1 MFHLSKS
8 CLLPAA
14 MLLAGFVVPAGAQ
27 ITCSASALPK
37 LARTAGKTEPVAD
50 IVLTCTGG
58 TPTPAGALVPQI
70 NLTVFLNTNVTSLVT
85 EHSATGPD
93 FSEALLLVDE
103 PNLGA
108 PNGAPA
114 TPLLNCG
121 NIGAPDNGPLG
132 PGVCEIISTG
142 NPAQTYDGTQF
153 VPLSNCA
160 VVGATFV
167 GIANYGCGRPN
178 AYQGQVATTD
188 NVINFLGV
196 PFDPPGP
203 AGTRTLR
210 ITNLRSDAA
219 ALGGGGPHA
228 INAVVAESGSTSF
241 TISPSEVT
249 VAFAE
254 GGLLASAQPGVI
266 HVEEGYASAWQYRN
280 IAFAL
285 ANATPGVIPY
295 PYILGDTNYPADA
308 AQNIPGLVYNT
319 EDGFEWSNNGV
330 NAPPVPN
337 PPPGYGSGIVT
348 TGNFPLFSEGYGGL
362 KTGIAIDGV
371 ASAGTRIALV
381 FGALGE
387 TVAVPNVV
395 YLHPVGSPGTTSGV
409 MVATITDANGA
420 GLYTAAP
427 GSTSTVHNIGEV
439 VYEILYSNPFEL
451 EYADVAVSV
460 SGPLHEAAVL
470 PLLAPFYVTP
480 NAGFETP
487 TTAHP
492 APTAIPRFAVVDPQV
507 ILVKSPP
514 GT

>member
-1 MFHLSKS
+1 MLNLRQS
-8 CLLPAA
+8 CVLPVAV
-14 MLLAGFVVPAGAQ
+14 LLAGFVVPAGAQ

-37 LARTAGKTEPVAD
+37 LARSAGNTEPVAD

-58 TPTPAGALVPQI
+58 TPTPAGLLVPQI
-70 NLTVFLNTNVTSLVT
+70 NLTLFLNTNVTSLVT

-103 PNLGA
+103 PNRGA
-108 PNGAPA
+108 ANGPPA

-142 NPAQTYDGTQF
+142 NPAETYDGAQF
-153 VPLSNCA
+153 VPFSSCA
-160 VVGATFV
+160 VIGATFV

-178 AYQGQVATTD
+178 AFQGQTATTD
-188 NVINFLGV
+188 NVINFLVV
-196 PFDPPGP
+196 PFDPPGT
-203 AGTRTLR
+203 GETRILR
-210 ITNLRSDAA
+210 ITNIRANAA
-219 ALGGGGPHA
+219 ALGGGPPHT
-228 INAVVAESGSTSF
+228 ISAVVQESGSTSF
-241 TISPSEVT
+241 TISPSEIT
-249 VAFAE
+249 VASSQDA
-254 GGLLASAQPGVI
+254 LVASALPGFI
-266 HVEEGYASAWQYRN
+266 HLEEGFSSAWEYRN

-295 PYILGDTNYPADA
+295 PYILGDTNYPVDA
-308 AQNIPGLVYNT
+308 AQNIPGLIYNT
-319 EDGFEWSNNGV
+319 EDGFEWANNGV

-337 PPPGYGSGIVT
+337 PPSGYGPGIVT

-371 ASAGTRIALV
+371 ASSGTRIALV

-387 TVAVPNVV
+387 TVIVPNVV
-395 YLHPVGSPGTTSGV
+395 YLHPAGSPGVTSGV
-409 MVATITDANGA
+409 MVATTTDPNGA
-420 GLYTAAP
+420 GVYTPAP
-427 GSTSTVHNIGEV
+427 GTTSTVHNIGEV
-439 VYEILYSNPFEL
+439 VYEVLYSNPFVL

-480 NAGFETP
+480 DARFETP

-492 APTAIPRFAVVDPQV
+492 TPTAIPRFAIVDPQV

-514 GT
+514 GA

>member
-1 MFHLSKS
+1 M
-8 CLLPAA
+8 
-14 MLLAGFVVPAGAQ
+14 
-27 ITCSASALPK
+27 
-37 LARTAGKTEPVAD
+37 
-50 IVLTCTGG
+50 
-58 TPTPAGALVPQI
+58 LVPQI
-70 NLTVFLNTNVTSLVT
+70 NLTLFLNTNVTSLVT

-103 PNLGA
+103 PNQGS

-132 PGVCEIISTG
+132 PGVCEIVSTG
-142 NPAQTYDGTQF
+142 NPAETYDGTEF

-167 GIANYGCGRPN
+167 GLANYGCGRPN
-178 AYQGQVATTD
+178 AFQGQLATTD

-196 PFDPPGP
+196 PFDPPVPG
-203 AGTRTLR
+203 GTRTLR
-210 ITNLRSDAA
+210 ITNIRSNAA

-228 INAVVAESGSTSF
+228 ISAVVQEAGDMSF
-241 TISPSEVT
+241 TISPSEVM
-249 VAFAE
+249 VASSE
-254 GGLLASAQPGVI
+254 DGLIATALPGVLRL
-266 HVEEGYASAWQYRN
+266 EEGFASAWEYRN
-280 IAFAL
+280 IALAL
-285 ANATPGVIPY
+285 ANATPGVVPY
-295 PYILGDTNYPADA
+295 PYILGDTNNPADV
-308 AQNIPGLVYNT
+308 AQNIPGLLYNT
-319 EDGFEWSNNGV
+319 EAGFEWSNNGV

-337 PPPGYGSGIVT
+337 PPLGYGLGILT
-348 TGNFPLFSEGYGGL
+348 TGNFPLFSEGYGGV

-371 ASAGTRIALV
+371 ASSGTRIALV
-381 FGALGE
+381 FGALAE
-387 TVAVPNVV
+387 TVVVPNVV

-420 GLYTAAP
+420 GVYTPAP
-427 GSTSTVHNIGEV
+427 GSTTTVHNIGEV
-439 VYEILYSNPFEL
+439 VYEVLYSNPFEL

-480 NAGFETP
+480 NAVFETP

-492 APTAIPRFAVVDPQV
+492 APTAIPRFAVIDPQV

-514 GT
+514 GA